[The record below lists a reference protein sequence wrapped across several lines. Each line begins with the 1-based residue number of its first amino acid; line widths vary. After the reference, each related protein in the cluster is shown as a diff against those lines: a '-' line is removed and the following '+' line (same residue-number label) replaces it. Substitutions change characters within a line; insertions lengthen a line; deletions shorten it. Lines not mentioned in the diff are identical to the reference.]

1 MMGWSLTVLIS
12 AFLGKTLAK
21 AMIKRRPVFTY
32 KCKNCGEYITVMDM
46 GIITAHCPAC
56 NHIAGRVFDETTTAL
71 HRAGQKRLEAKAQAV
86 AAIAAGAIAGFL
98 YGFITF

>member
-1 MMGWSLTVLIS
+1 MGWMLTVLAA

-21 AMIKRRPVFTY
+21 AAVRRRPVFTY

-46 GIITAHCPAC
+46 GLLTAACPGC
-56 NHIAGRVFDETTTAL
+56 DQVAGRVYDETATDIHA
-71 HRAGQKRLEAKAQAV
+71 RGQKRVEQKVQAV

-98 YGFITF
+98 YGFVIF